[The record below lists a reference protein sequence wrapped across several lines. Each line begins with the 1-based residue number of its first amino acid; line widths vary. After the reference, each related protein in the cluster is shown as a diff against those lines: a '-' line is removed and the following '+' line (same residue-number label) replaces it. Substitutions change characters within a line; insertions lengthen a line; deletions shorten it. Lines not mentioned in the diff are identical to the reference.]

1 MQQYIDNMAISTTRV
16 YPSTIVEISG
26 DGGSTWTYQ
35 PPTSLSE
42 TSIQITASLPTLT
55 AANYI
60 LRVTNNSQLVAGT
73 TSTTTYTLGSG
84 SGGGGGGSTTPTVTS
99 FTLPS
104 TSYSLIIPINTFT
117 ATDDVGV
124 TGYCVTTTNS
134 SSGCTWVGSAPTSLT
149 GIVGLNTYYA
159 WAEDAANN
167 ISSSVSASTTITL
180 PTVGGSLICK
190 GCIIKH

>member
-1 MQQYIDNMAISTTRV
+1 MNSIVGGIGQTDGIMQEWMDGTQAINYFNMIYRTGQHPTMKWAQFAISPFYGNGMPIAQSFYIDELTVGTASP
-16 YPSTIVEISG
+16 YSSG
-26 DGGSTWTYQ
+26 D
-35 PPTSLSE
+35 
-42 TSIQITASLPTLT
+42 
-55 AANYI
+55 
-60 LRVTNNSQLVAGT
+60 T
-73 TSTTTYTLGSG
+73 TP
-84 SGGGGGGSTTPTVTS
+84 PTVTS